1 MDEEEKA
8 ILEEEREAVIVES
21 WRFLD
26 EHAMEC
32 KRHSAALLEEIAQQ
46 LRCVKHEK
54 DDKGEVTVVDKAA
67 MVFLESEER
76 AVVGSLRL
84 SECHVQDFDLSI
96 RFPRYNKGASAH
108 YTIAPKTSYLLRQI
122 QDAVHLIERAEDL
135 IRQLPGPQ
143 TRSSAENGAAAHG
156 NADGGL
162 KNPAEQLLRVAKMCA
177 EVLRLLHEAQTT
189 LEDWST
195 RALPSMPQNWV
206 RMKPPLPPDLILQV
220 YADAD
225 ALVLRVCLLAKH
237 PRMPPG
243 KHQACAGDTCDRLKG
258 RLMPYKGAWI
268 EVVDAAEARCP
279 LKGFSLAISNLA
291 LVRQSVRD
299 LMHNAEA
306 MDYALASA

>member
-122 QDAVHLIERAEDL
+122 QDAVHLMERAEDL

-162 KNPAEQLLRVAKMCA
+162 KNPAEQLLRVAKVA
-177 EVLRLLHEAQTT
+177 
-189 LEDWST
+189 
-195 RALPSMPQNWV
+195 
-206 RMKPPLPPDLILQV
+206 PPHL
-220 YADAD
+220 
-225 ALVLRVCLLAKH
+225 CLLACTALS
-237 PRMPPG
+237 RSIFGLPPQTWRRG
-243 KHQACAGDTCDRLKG
+243 SQHTRVRWGRCARRCCGCCTR
-258 RLMPYKGAWI
+258 RRPPSRTGAHGALFPD
-268 EVVDAAEARCP
+268 VGAMDPGSTDGAGAHAGASVDATELGQSRPMCDAMCATERAEEPWEWGRW
-279 LKGFSLAISNLA
+279 
-291 LVRQSVRD
+291 
-299 LMHNAEA
+299 
-306 MDYALASA
+306 Y

>member
-122 QDAVHLIERAEDL
+122 QVPRREPYACSD
-135 IRQLPGPQ
+135 GPWS
-143 TRSSAENGAAAHG
+143 TDRGYALDRTLSTLWS
-156 NADGGL
+156 
-162 KNPAEQLLRVAKMCA
+162 
-177 EVLRLLHEAQTT
+177 VLRTSFANCRGRKQDQAPRT
-189 LEDWST
+189 
-195 RALPSMPQNWV
+195 APQ
-206 RMKPPLPPDLILQV
+206 RMATP
-220 YADAD
+220 
-225 ALVLRVCLLAKH
+225 
-237 PRMPPG
+237 MEG
-243 KHQACAGDTCDRLKG
+243 
-258 RLMPYKGAWI
+258 
-268 EVVDAAEARCP
+268 
-279 LKGFSLAISNLA
+279 
-291 LVRQSVRD
+291 
-299 LMHNAEA
+299 
-306 MDYALASA
+306 